1 MLCTTIDKEKYKLE
15 KSKFFFYSHI
25 ASFYYDSNKWEQ
37 EVVENHEFN
46 NHETYGE
53 VCESFLLEK
62 DFDTSTYVLH
72 NFRMNYQY
80 RIEAF
85 IVVCF
90 CKEIFQGKEY
100 RIL

>member
-53 VCESFLLEK
+53 VCV
-62 DFDTSTYVLH
+62 T
-72 NFRMNYQY
+72 
-80 RIEAF
+80 
-85 IVVCF
+85 
-90 CKEIFQGKEY
+90 
-100 RIL
+100 